1 MGKENVYFEIIA
13 QDYQI
18 NPEIQKINE
27 TMLALSKEFD
37 VKCFVSNVYFYPLA
51 ENKNTQELAMAIKDN
66 LRLFDPMH
74 RTNKTLNHIMSE
86 EEIREICR
94 KNGHMDSQI
103 DQWCQNTVE
112 IADQCHTKIA
122 MGQMLFPKYEAEEHI
137 KNLYAEYGDSM
148 IQNEKQE

>member
-1 MGKENVYFEIIA
+1 M
-13 QDYQI
+13 
-18 NPEIQKINE
+18 
-27 TMLALSKEFD
+27 
-37 VKCFVSNVYFYPLA
+37 KCFVSNVYFYPLA